1 MNNKMNSHN
10 FQLSHH
16 NFGLTTLPHYGNSC
30 GVSAVFT
37 ALGALGFESDDKLIK
52 MMLHWVTNNIRH
64 NYEFGIAMMKK
75 FYLTD
80 SGKVRDHNEDSV
92 TILKNANDE
101 YLLIVAD
108 GMGGHRAGEVASSM
122 VVNHFGQKFS
132 SLTTIGSKIDA
143 INWLKDNITEI
154 NTKIIDHTKTN
165 PDSLGMGTTTV
176 LALVTKDY
184 LLFGNIGDSSGF
196 VYKNGK
202 LIKATKDH
210 TLVNLL
216 VAAGDLTEEE
226 AKYHP
231 KRNVL
236 MKALGSSEVAELDI
250 FDVDTNIDGILLCS
264 DGLTTMLTKEQIEKV
279 LNDKDLEIEEKII
292 KLIRK
297 SNARGGTDN
306 ISIAYLVM
314 ESGEE

>member
-1 MNNKMNSHN
+1 
-10 FQLSHH
+10 
-16 NFGLTTLPHYGNSC
+16 
-30 GVSAVFT
+30 
-37 ALGALGFESDDKLIK
+37 
-52 MMLHWVTNNIRH
+52 
-64 NYEFGIAMMKK
+64 MKT

-122 VVNHFGQKFS
+122 VINHFSKEFS
-132 SLTTIGSKIDA
+132 KLTTIGSKIDA
-143 INWLKDNITEI
+143 INWLKENINNVNTE
-154 NTKIIDHTKTN
+154 IIDHTKKN
-165 PDSLGMGTTTV
+165 PDSMGMGTTTV
-176 LALVTKDY
+176 MALVTKDY

-202 LIKATKDH
+202 LTKATKDH

-216 VAAGDLTEEE
+216 VSAGDLTEEE

-236 MKALGSSEVAELDI
+236 MKALGSSDTVELDI
-250 FDVDTNIDGILLCS
+250 FDVDTNIDGVLLCS
-264 DGLTTMLTKEQIEKV
+264 DGLTGMLTKEQIEKV

>member
-1 MNNKMNSHN
+1 
-10 FQLSHH
+10 
-16 NFGLTTLPHYGNSC
+16 
-30 GVSAVFT
+30 
-37 ALGALGFESDDKLIK
+37 
-52 MMLHWVTNNIRH
+52 
-64 NYEFGIAMMKK
+64 MKS

-92 TILKNANDE
+92 TILKNGNGE
-101 YLLIVAD
+101 QLLVVAD

-122 VVNHFGQKFS
+122 VITHLGKRFS
-132 SLTTIGSKIDA
+132 EVSSIGSKLDA
-143 INWLKDNITEI
+143 INWMKDNINEI
-154 NTKIIDHTKTN
+154 NNEIIDYTKDH
-165 PDSLGMGTTTV
+165 PEASGMGTTTV
-176 LALVTKDY
+176 MALYTGEY
-184 LLFGNIGDSSGF
+184 LIFGNIGDSSGF

-202 LIKATKDH
+202 LTKVTKDH

-216 VAAGDLTEEE
+216 VASGDLTEEE

-236 MKALGSSEVAELDI
+236 MKALGSSDKAEIDV
-250 FDVDTNIDGILLCS
+250 FDVEPSVDGILLCS

-279 LNDKDLEIEEKII
+279 LNDEELEIEEKIV

-306 ISIAYLVM
+306 ISIAYLTLK
-314 ESGEE
+314 EGEEA